1 LSIRRAAW
9 ALFAV
14 AIGVCVDAAATDSG
28 KAIPSSVRSPESAG
42 MYSNYANDGGV
53 TSRKYLGNAGAEVLT
68 EAELLPALVS
78 ALDQISKYHRLVA
91 LPEII
96 RVPHERIEEMVCNA
110 KCAALAMYRPG
121 EGIYL
126 DDSLKPETDLFAR
139 SVLLHEL
146 VHYAQDMSG
155 EHADMRPCMRWYQR
169 EQEAYAIQ
177 KVFLGMSGSPTRV
190 GYSAHKSTCDDEG
203 KSAAGAV
210 PAQN

>member
-1 LSIRRAAW
+1 L
-9 ALFAV
+9 ALCV
-14 AIGVCVDAAATDSG
+14 AFGASATDPG
-28 KAIPSSVRSPESAG
+28 KPVPASVRSAEPAG

-53 TSRKYLGNAGAEVLT
+53 TSRKYLGNAGAEVLS

-91 LPEII
+91 LPEIL
-96 RVPHERIEEMVCNA
+96 RVPHEEMVCNA
-110 KCAALAMYRPG
+110 KCAALAVYRPG

-139 SVLLHEL
+139 SILLHEL
-146 VHYAQDMSG
+146 VHYVQDMSG

-177 KVFLGMSGSPTRV
+177 KIFLGMAGSATRV
-190 GYSAHKSTCDDEG
+190 GYSAHNSTCDDVPG
-203 KSAAGAV
+203 SAR
-210 PAQN
+210 